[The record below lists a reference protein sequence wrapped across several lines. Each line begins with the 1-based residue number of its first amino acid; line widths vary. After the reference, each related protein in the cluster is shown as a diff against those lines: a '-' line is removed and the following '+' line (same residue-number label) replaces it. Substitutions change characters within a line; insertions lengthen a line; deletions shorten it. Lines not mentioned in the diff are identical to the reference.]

1 LQASPSHD
9 GQTPH
14 RSFQSITPTN
24 AIICTERRS
33 ARLAPSM
40 KRHVSMKTNLIVLL
54 VLTVVLLG
62 CSRDRIEEAA
72 TAGDIA
78 TVPTSTEIGGP
89 AETGTAFPADTAAPG
104 AGSPGQTGA
113 LVSAQA
119 IYAEKCSSCHGPDG
133 RRETGGVTLV
143 SSQTQGRSDAEL
155 ARIIREGSGRVSAT
169 AHARLGLDEAQ
180 VHAVVAHIRTLN

>member
-1 LQASPSHD
+1 MRELQASHTSL
-9 GQTPH
+9 TVARH
-14 RSFQSITPTN
+14 RRISPRKS
-24 AIICTERRS
+24 IICESPNHAAGT
-33 ARLAPSM
+33 
-40 KRHVSMKTNLIVLL
+40 RHETQVSMKTHLVAPLI
-54 VLTVVLLG
+54 LTVVLFG

-72 TAGDIA
+72 TANDIA

-89 AETGTAFPADTAAPG
+89 AEMETGFPPDTAASATAAPG
-104 AGSPGQTGA
+104 QAGA

-133 RRETGGVTLV
+133 RKETGGVTLV

-169 AHARLGLDEAQ
+169 AHTRLGLDEAQ